1 MLISQAMLTKAL
13 YNNPQL
19 IVWLCSCTVILC
31 SLQWSW
37 CLLQHILHNIS
48 KNPKHN
54 LICYLFH
61 ANPHKFYP
69 WGRDRI
75 NDTRW
80 KTVQEQM
87 QMLDMLHLGLKAV
100 VNSTLYSQIYTHSA
114 ESISTTKSQE
124 NKNQSKQQ
132 IYNNKL
138 NDTTKAP

>member
-1 MLISQAMLTKAL
+1 
-13 YNNPQL
+13 
-19 IVWLCSCTVILC
+19 
-31 SLQWSW
+31 
-37 CLLQHILHNIS
+37 
-48 KNPKHN
+48 
-54 LICYLFH
+54 
-61 ANPHKFYP
+61 
-69 WGRDRI
+69 
-75 NDTRW
+75 
-80 KTVQEQM
+80 M